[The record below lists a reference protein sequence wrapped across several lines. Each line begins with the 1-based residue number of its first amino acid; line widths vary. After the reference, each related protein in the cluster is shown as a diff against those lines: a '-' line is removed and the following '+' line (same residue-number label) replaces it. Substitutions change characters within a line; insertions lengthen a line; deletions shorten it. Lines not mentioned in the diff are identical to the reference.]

1 LKKSIP
7 VTIELA
13 AMAIVL
19 GVALAIP
26 LGVLSATRQDK
37 LRITW
42 AACWLSLPILP

>member
-13 AMAIVL
+13 ALAMVFGL
-19 GVALAIP
+19 VLAIL

-37 LRITW
+37 CCTRVFLRHLY
-42 AACWLSLPILP
+42 AGL